1 MTDLKPCPCCGGAAS
16 LVKSKQ
22 FVEPRYYVSC
32 DECLMKTDMAFEPM
46 TAIDTWNN
54 RIPTPRKC
62 CGNCKYFTDCM
73 DDDWVCHNPNYD
85 YGKRVTGD
93 MECDMWEC
101 DYV

>member
-73 DDDWVCHNPNYD
+73 DDDWICHNPNH
-85 YGKRVTGD
+85 YGERVTGD
-93 MECDMWEC
+93 MVCYFWESN
-101 DYV
+101 